1 MKTHETLSDARA
13 ELRRQAEKKAR
24 QNGEQSQEDLSAM
37 NLETIGQILHELRV
51 HQIELEIQNEEL
63 RLAQAQLDTSKVRYF
78 DLYDLAPVGYIT
90 LSETGLILEANLT
103 ISTLLGTSRSGLIN
117 TPISRFILL
126 EDQDIYYL
134 QYKQLFRTRKPQGW
148 ELRMVTQTD
157 TWFWAR
163 MEATTATQKDSTLVI
178 RVIVSDITGQK
189 QTEAERKRLTTAIDQ
204 SFDTIVITDTD
215 GLIQYI
221 NPAFE
226 KATGYTREE
235 VAGQTMRILKSGK
248 QDEGFYQ
255 KLWNTI
261 SSGRTWT
268 GQMINKRKNG
278 TLFNEEATISPVR
291 NMDGSIIN
299 YVAVKRDITEQLL
312 LAVQLTQAQKMES
325 VGRLAGGVAHDYNNA
340 LTAIMGFT
348 ELALM
353 DADPKGSLHANLN
366 QVLKAGRRAT
376 NITRQLLAFARK
388 QTIAPVVLDL
398 NETVESILKM
408 LRRLIGE
415 DIDLVWMPGK
425 DLGNVKMDPSQIDQV
440 LANLCVNARDAIEGV
455 GKITIETESIV
466 FDADYCADH
475 RGFVPGK
482 FVLLAVSDNGC
493 GMDKETLSNIFEPFF
508 TTKDVDKGTGLGLS
522 TVYGTVKQNNGFI
535 NVYSEPG
542 KGTGIKI
549 YLPRHDGQAV
559 EIQEE
564 STAKIPQGHAETILV
579 VEDDLSLLKLAQKI
593 LQGLGYSVLAADA
606 TKEALKIAKD
616 HIGEIHL
623 LVTDVIMPEMNG
635 QELSERLKSLHPGLK
650 CIFCQDIQLMPLPI
664 MEFWTK
670 GGALFKSHS
679 PKEIWQQLSEKY
691 WMREKVDLLIKT

>member
-408 LRRLIGE
+408 FRRLIGE

-425 DLGNVKMDPSQIDQV
+425 DLGNVKMDPSQIDQI

-623 LVTDVIMPEMNG
+623 LVTDVTHF
-635 QELSERLKSLHPGLK
+635 RHP
-650 CIFCQDIQLMPLPI
+650 I
-664 MEFWTK
+664 
-670 GGALFKSHS
+670 
-679 PKEIWQQLSEKY
+679 
-691 WMREKVDLLIKT
+691 LI